1 MRVASRGDEQNL
13 FHRGAGDEPG
23 DERSA
28 SGGNLGSS
36 EWEYR
41 AHRFSTLAKHV
52 PSKYTE
58 TFPLADISSVS
69 HSEAKKRGGTGVT
82 VMI

>member
-1 MRVASRGDEQNL
+1 MASRGDEQNF
-13 FHRGAGDEPG
+13 FHCGAGDEPG

-41 AHRFSTLAKHV
+41 TLA
-52 PSKYTE
+52 
-58 TFPLADISSVS
+58 FPLLPNTSLKIHENLLS
-69 HSEAKKRGGTGVT
+69 R
-82 VMI
+82 